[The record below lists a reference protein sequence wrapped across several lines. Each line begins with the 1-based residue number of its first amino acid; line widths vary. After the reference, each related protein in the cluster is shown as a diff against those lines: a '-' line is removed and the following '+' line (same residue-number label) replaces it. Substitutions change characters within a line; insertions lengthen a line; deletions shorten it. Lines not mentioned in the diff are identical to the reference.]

1 MSGVYI
7 PGAFSK
13 KKEVLQSPPIHV
25 EVPAETIKKE
35 EQTQQKPLPPK
46 EPKEPKPTIVEIKPV
61 EVKQVVWG
69 GGKKSFA
76 ECLKTVGE
84 EPNEIDKKNEKGKEV
99 KPLLGYSISQKE
111 VKKEELEFFME
122 KYNSKLK
129 KLYDNAIYYDK
140 EFFDKLRING
150 EQGYISFCKFMFHV
164 I

>member
-1 MSGVYI
+1 MW
-7 PGAFSK
+7 
-13 KKEVLQSPPIHV
+13 Q
-25 EVPAETIKKE
+25 
-35 EQTQQKPLPPK
+35 
-46 EPKEPKPTIVEIKPV
+46 
-61 EVKQVVWG
+61 
-69 GGKKSFA
+69 
-76 ECLKTVGE
+76 
-84 EPNEIDKKNEKGKEV
+84 IDKKNEKGKEV